1 MYKSINVEE
10 LYPQLNPKIKEEIQ
24 EVYRAK
30 AKYEFL
36 AMVSVILY
44 SIIGLIFI
52 YMFRNIIFKKHY
64 FFNLNSLFNFCKI
77 IIIIGGALFIV
88 SSINNIP
95 KNAYKKAVISLTKLF
110 IMDIC
115 DCTSTC
121 HCRNLVISDLHKHG
135 INLLS

>member
-10 LYPQLNPKIKEEIQ
+10 LYPKLNPRIKEGIE

-36 AMVSVILY
+36 AMISIIIY
-44 SIIGLIFI
+44 SIIGLIFF
-52 YMFRNIIFKKHY
+52 YMFRNIIFEKYH
-64 FFNLNSLFNFCKI
+64 FFNLNSLFDFCKI

-95 KNAYKKAVISLTKLF
+95 KDTYKKAVISLTKLF

-115 DCTSTC
+115 DCTSAC
-121 HCRNLVISDLHKHG
+121 NCRNLVISDLHKHG
-135 INLLS
+135 INLLY